1 MKSLLI
7 ALTIFSFAQ
16 VVSAAS
22 GELDGLRFCRSVETG
37 GMFGQ
42 PKGTRLHCL
51 SFNEGVATDNAST
64 FFGNPPRSYSYKV
77 KRNKIIDTDAKKA
90 TGYVITE
97 DGNLS
102 DTEGTRILVL
112 QD

>member
-1 MKSLLI
+1 MKGLII
-7 ALTIFSFAQ
+7 ALTVFSFAQ

-22 GELDGLRFCRSVETG
+22 GELDGMKFCRSVETG

-51 SFNEGVATDNAST
+51 SFEEGVATDNGST
-64 FFGNPPRSYSYKV
+64 FFGNPPRRYSYKV
-77 KRNKIIDTDAKKA
+77 NNDKIIDTDAKKA

-97 DGNLS
+97 DGNIS
-102 DTEGTRILVL
+102 DVDGTRILVL
-112 QD
+112 QN